1 MAELADF
8 AVAGTGLGPWDFIL
22 LCGISFLG
30 SFITAALGLGGGIL
44 VFATM
49 ALFLPPAAL
58 IPLHG
63 VVQLGSNLGRTALL
77 VRHVLYPIVPA
88 FLAGTVLGA
97 ALGGQL
103 VVSLPTPL
111 LQAILAGF
119 VLYAT
124 WAPKFQA
131 SAPGKRAF
139 FAVGAVGTFATMFV
153 GATGPLIAPF
163 AAAACEERRQVV
175 ATHAMLMTIQHG
187 FKILAFG
194 LLGFAFGPYVLLL
207 AGLLAF
213 GFAGT
218 GAGRLV
224 LDRLPE
230 RVFRI
235 GLKAILTL
243 LALRLLYGAADPFMG

>member
-30 SFITAALGLGGGIL
+30 SFITAALGLGGGMLMIT
-44 VFATM
+44 TM

-139 FAVGAVGTFATMFV
+139 FGVGAVGTFATMFV

-194 LLGFAFGPYVLLL
+194 LLGFAFGPYVPLL

-218 GAGRLV
+218 WAGRLV

>member
-1 MAELADF
+1 MDF
-8 AVAGTGLGPWDFIL
+8 AVAGTGLGPCDFIL

-30 SFITAALGLGGGIL
+30 SFLAVAAGIGGGMLMITTL
-44 VFATM
+44 AF
-49 ALFLPPAAL
+49 FLPPAVL

-63 VVQLGSNLGRTALL
+63 VVQLGSNLGRVALM
-77 VRHVLYPIVPA
+77 VRHVFYPIVPA
-88 FLAGTVLGA
+88 FLAGTVLGG

-103 VVSLPTPL
+103 MVSLPTPL
-111 LQAILAGF
+111 LQVILAGF

-131 SAPGKRAF
+131 SSPGRRTF

-153 GATGPLIAPF
+153 GATGPLIVPF
-163 AAAACEERRQVV
+163 VTAACPKRQQVV

-194 LLGFAFGPYVLLL
+194 MLGFAFGPYVPLL
-207 AGLLAF
+207 AALIAF

-224 LDRLPE
+224 LNRVPE

-235 GLKAILTL
+235 GLKIILTM
-243 LALRLLYGAADPFMG
+243 LALRLIYGAADAYMV

>member
-44 VFATM
+44 MITTM
-49 ALFLPPAAL
+49 AIFLPPAAL

-139 FAVGAVGTFATMFV
+139 FAVGAVKARFV
-153 GATGPLIAPF
+153 HQRWYWSGLETLLLGGGAA
-163 AAAACEERRQVV
+163 V
-175 ATHAMLMTIQHG
+175 
-187 FKILAFG
+187 LAYIIGVLLKG
-194 LLGFAFGPYVLLL
+194 LL
-207 AGLLAF
+207 
-213 GFAGT
+213 
-218 GAGRLV
+218 
-224 LDRLPE
+224 
-230 RVFRI
+230 
-235 GLKAILTL
+235 
-243 LALRLLYGAADPFMG
+243 